1 MRILKLS
8 SPRSTHEQRVPHPL
22 IFKGAGLVF
31 EFPLGGRIC
40 ISSTKLA

>member
-22 IFKGAGLVF
+22 IFKGAGLF
-31 EFPLGGRIC
+31 L
-40 ISSTKLA
+40 SSLWAEDLHFVYKLA